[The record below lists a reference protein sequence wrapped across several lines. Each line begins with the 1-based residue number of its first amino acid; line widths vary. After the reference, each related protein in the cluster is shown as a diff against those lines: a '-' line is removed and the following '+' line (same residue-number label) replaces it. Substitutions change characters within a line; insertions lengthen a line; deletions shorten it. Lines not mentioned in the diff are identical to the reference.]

1 MRLLTYLFCFLVV
14 AFMFVVM
21 LLPLWLEQR
30 MDEFENK
37 DRPVDTQEQ
46 NKKDWMYL
54 LLMYGIFLLCVAGY
68 ACIYLFGEQV

>member
-1 MRLLTYLFCFLVV
+1 
-14 AFMFVVM
+14 
-21 LLPLWLEQR
+21 

-37 DRPVDTQEQ
+37 DKPVDTQEQ

-68 ACIYLFGEQV
+68 ACIYLFGE